1 MTEGLELLPGKI
13 VFDTLFIDWRIM
25 VITAIISVIL
35 FLVGMYIQLDKWGRG
50 IPEGA
55 TKPTGAWGALKL
67 IFSKVFEKG
76 IVAALGILILDVLFQ
91 RRTYRRRK
99 LEWFMHILIFW
110 GWIGLLILTIV
121 AAAAE
126 FIGPFVLGAGPEY
139 FIGVWKSL
147 ELPNDIFGYMLV
159 AGIVIAIARRLF
171 FTGKDVQARNADID
185 WILIIGLLIVV
196 VTGFYA
202 QDIRTQWEV
211 KDASGKVIKTIDIQ
225 RDLISQ
231 YQTSEATG
239 FFNNITVMFHEVFTL
254 LFCVAYLPFSK
265 YFHMITAPLTILVN
279 HGGE

>member
-1 MTEGLELLPGKI
+1 MATEGLTIFGKT
-13 VFDTLFIDWRIM
+13 VFDTLFIDYRIM
-25 VITAIISVIL
+25 VIAAIISIIL
-35 FLVGMYIQLDKWGRG
+35 FIVGIYIQLEKWGRG

-55 TKPTGAWGALKL
+55 TKAYGAWGALKF
-67 IFSKVFEKG
+67 IISKIFEKG
-76 IVAALGILILDVLFQ
+76 LGHALEILILDVAFQ

-126 FIGPFVLGAGPEY
+126 FYGPFIKGAGPEF
-139 FIGVWKSL
+139 FIGMWKSL
-147 ELPNDIFGYMLV
+147 ELPNNIFGWMLV

-171 FTGKDVQARNADID
+171 STGKDVQARNADID

-202 QDIRTQWEV
+202 QYLRADVYQVSREV
-211 KDASGKVIKTIDIQ
+211 
-225 RDLISQ
+225 ISL
-231 YQTSEATG
+231 YPMG
-239 FFNNITVMFHEVFTL
+239 FFDNITVLFHEVFTL

>member
-1 MTEGLELLPGKI
+1 MSEGLEIFGKE
-13 VFDTLFIDWRIM
+13 VFDTLFIRWEIM
-25 VITAIISVIL
+25 AAAAVVSIIL
-35 FLVGMYIQLDKWGRG
+35 FLVGIYIQLDKWGRG

-55 TKPTGAWGALKL
+55 TKPTGAWGAFKL
-67 IFSKVFEKG
+67 IVSRIFEKG
-76 IVAALGILILDVLFQ
+76 IGHALEVLVLDVLFQ

-99 LEWFMHILIFW
+99 LEWLMHILIFW

-126 FIGPFVLGAGPEY
+126 FYGPFFVSPGPEF
-139 FIGVWKSL
+139 FIGVWTSL

-171 FTGKDVQARNADID
+171 FKGKDVQARNADID

-202 QDIRTQWEV
+202 QILRGDV
-211 KDASGKVIKTIDIQ
+211 A
-225 RDLISQ
+225 RDLIQ
-231 YQTSEATG
+231 NYPMG

-254 LFCVAYLPFSK
+254 LFCVGYLPFSK

>member
-1 MTEGLELLPGKI
+1 MSEGLEILGKE

-25 VITAIISVIL
+25 AATAVISIIL
-35 FLVGMYIQLDKWGRG
+35 FIVGIYIQLDKWGRG

-67 IFSKVFEKG
+67 IISRIFEKG
-76 IVAALGILILDVLFQ
+76 TGHALEVLVLDVLFQ

-99 LEWFMHILIFW
+99 LEWLMHILIFW

-126 FIGPFVLGAGPEY
+126 FAGPFLLNQKYTY
-139 FIGVWKSL
+139 FVGVWKAL

-171 FTGKDVQARNADID
+171 FKGKDVQARNADID

-196 VTGFYA
+196 ATGFYA
-202 QDIRTQWEV
+202 QTLRGDV
-211 KDASGKVIKTIDIQ
+211 A
-225 RDLISQ
+225 RDLIQ
-231 YQTSEATG
+231 NYPQG

>member
-1 MTEGLELLPGKI
+1 MTEGLTILGKT

-35 FLVGMYIQLDKWGRG
+35 FLAGMYIQLDKWGRG

-55 TKPTGAWGALKL
+55 TKPIGAWGALKL
-67 IFSKVFEKG
+67 IFGKVFEKG
-76 IVAALGILILDVLFQ
+76 IGAALGILILDVLFQ

-126 FIGPFVLGAGPEY
+126 FAGPFLFNQDYTY
-139 FIGVWKSL
+139 FVGVWKSL
-147 ELPNDIFGYMLV
+147 ELPNNIFGYMLV
-159 AGIVIAIARRLF
+159 LGIVIAMARRLF
-171 FTGKDVQARNADID
+171 STGKDVQARNADID

-202 QDIRTQWEV
+202 QYLRADVYQ
-211 KDASGKVIKTIDIQ
+211 ASRELVSAYPMGLFD
-225 RDLISQ
+225 
-231 YQTSEATG
+231 
-239 FFNNITVMFHEVFTL
+239 NITVTFHEIFTL
-254 LFCVAYLPFSK
+254 LFCVAYLPYSK

>member
-1 MTEGLELLPGKI
+1 MSEGLTIFGKT
-13 VFDTLFIDWRIM
+13 VFDTLFIDYRIM
-25 VITAIISVIL
+25 VITAIISIIL
-35 FLVGMYIQLDKWGRG
+35 FLVGIYIQLDKWGRG

-55 TKPTGAWGALKL
+55 TKPAGAWGALKL
-67 IFSKVFEKG
+67 IISRMFDKG
-76 IVAALGILILDVLFQ
+76 IGHALEVLILDVLFQ

-126 FIGPFVLGAGPEY
+126 FYGPFALGAGPEF
-139 FIGVWKSL
+139 FIGMWKSL
-147 ELPNDIFGYMLV
+147 ELPNEIFGWMLV
-159 AGIVIAIARRLF
+159 AGIVIAIGRRLLSK
-171 FTGKDVQARNADID
+171 GKDVQARNADID

-196 VTGFYA
+196 ATGFYA
-202 QDIRTQWEV
+202 QTIRDTAGIERETI
-211 KDASGKVIKTIDIQ
+211 SG
-225 RDLISQ
+225 
-231 YQTSEATG
+231 YEAKAPG

-279 HGGE
+279 LGGE

>member
-1 MTEGLELLPGKI
+1 MATEGLTIFGKT
-13 VFDTLFIDWRIM
+13 VFDTLFIDYRIM
-25 VITAIISVIL
+25 VIAAIISIIL
-35 FLVGMYIQLDKWGRG
+35 FIVGMYIQLEKWGRG

-55 TKPTGAWGALKL
+55 TKPYGAWGALKM
-67 IFSKVFEKG
+67 IISKIFEKG
-76 IVAALGILILDVLFQ
+76 IGHALEVLILDVAFQ

-126 FIGPFVLGAGPEY
+126 FAGPFLFNQDHTY
-139 FIGVWKSL
+139 FVGVWKSL
-147 ELPNDIFGYMLV
+147 ELPNNIFGYMLV
-159 AGIVIAIARRLF
+159 LGIIIAIARRLF
-171 FTGKDVQARNADID
+171 STGKDVQARNADID
-185 WILIIGLLIVV
+185 WILILGLLIVV

-202 QDIRTQWEV
+202 QALRGDVARN
-211 KDASGKVIKTIDIQ
+211 
-225 RDLISQ
+225 LI
-231 YQTSEATG
+231 EAYPPG
-239 FFNNITVMFHEVFTL
+239 LFNNLTVMFHEVFTL

>member
-1 MTEGLELLPGKI
+1 MTEGLTILGKT

-55 TKPTGAWGALKL
+55 TKPAGAWGALKL
-67 IFSKVFEKG
+67 IFGKVFEKG
-76 IVAALGILILDVLFQ
+76 IGAALGILILDVLFQ

-99 LEWFMHILIFW
+99 LEWLMHILIFW
-110 GWIGLLILTIV
+110 GWIGLLILTII
-121 AAAAE
+121 AAGAE
-126 FIGPFVLGAGPEY
+126 FYGPFIKGAGPEF
-139 FIGVWKSL
+139 FIGVWTSL

-159 AGIVIAIARRLF
+159 AGIVIAIARRLL
-171 FTGKDVQARNADID
+171 FTGKDVHARNADID

-202 QDIRTQWEV
+202 QDIRVGAGVER
-211 KDASGKVIKTIDIQ
+211 DI
-225 RDLISQ
+225 ISN
-231 YQTSEATG
+231 YPAN
-239 FFNNITVMFHEVFTL
+239 FFDNITVMFHEVFTL

>member
-1 MTEGLELLPGKI
+1 MTEGLTILGKT

-35 FLVGMYIQLDKWGRG
+35 FLAGMYIQLDKWGRG

-55 TKPTGAWGALKL
+55 TKPIGAWGALKL
-67 IFSKVFEKG
+67 IFGKVFEKG
-76 IVAALGILILDVLFQ
+76 IGAALGILILDVLFQ

-126 FIGPFVLGAGPEY
+126 FAGPFLLNQNYTY
-139 FIGVWKSL
+139 FVGVWKSL
-147 ELPNDIFGYMLV
+147 ELPNNIFGYMIVL
-159 AGIVIAIARRLF
+159 GIVIAIARRLF
-171 FTGKDVQARNADID
+171 STGKDVQARNADVD

-202 QDIRTQWEV
+202 QYLRTDV
-211 KDASGKVIKTIDIQ
+211 
-225 RDLISQ
+225 
-231 YQTSEATG
+231 YQVSRELVSAYPMG
-239 FFNNITVMFHEVFTL
+239 LFDNFTVMFHEIFTL
-254 LFCVAYLPFSK
+254 LFCVAYLPYSK

>member
-1 MTEGLELLPGKI
+1 MATEGLTILGKT

-25 VITAIISVIL
+25 AITAIISIIL
-35 FLVGMYIQLDKWGRG
+35 FIVGIYIQLDKWGRG

-55 TKPTGAWGALKL
+55 TKPYGAFGALSMIISS
-67 IFSKVFEKG
+67 IFSKG
-76 IVAALGILILDVLFQ
+76 IGHALEVLVLDVLFQ

-99 LEWFMHILIFW
+99 LEWLMHILIFW

-126 FIGPFVLGAGPEY
+126 FAGPFLYNDPTY
-139 FIGVWKSL
+139 FVGVWQSL
-147 ELPNDIFGYMLV
+147 ELPNNIFGVMLV
-159 AGIVIAIARRLF
+159 VGIVIAIARRLF
-171 FTGKDVQARNADID
+171 LTGKDVQARNADID

-202 QDIRTQWEV
+202 QYLRADVYLVNREV
-211 KDASGKVIKTIDIQ
+211 
-225 RDLISQ
+225 ISS
-231 YQTSEATG
+231 YPMG
-239 FFNNITVMFHEVFTL
+239 FFDNITVMFHEVFTL

>member
-1 MTEGLELLPGKI
+1 MATEGLRILGKT

-25 VITAIISVIL
+25 VITAIISIIL
-35 FLVGMYIQLDKWGRG
+35 FIVGMYIQLDKWGRG

-55 TKPTGAWGALKL
+55 TKPYGAFGALSMIISS
-67 IFSKVFEKG
+67 IFSKG
-76 IVAALGILILDVLFQ
+76 LGHALEVLILDVAFQ

-99 LEWFMHILIFW
+99 LEWLMHILIFW

-126 FIGPFVLGAGPEY
+126 FTGPFILGSGPEF
-139 FIGVWKSL
+139 FIGIWKSL
-147 ELPNDIFGYMLV
+147 ELPNNIFGWMLV
-159 AGIVIAIARRLF
+159 VGIVIAIARRLF
-171 FTGKDVQARNADID
+171 STGKDVQARNADID
-185 WILIIGLLIVV
+185 WILIIGLLLVV

-202 QDIRTQWEV
+202 QYLRADVYHVSREV
-211 KDASGKVIKTIDIQ
+211 
-225 RDLISQ
+225 ISA
-231 YQTSEATG
+231 YPMG
-239 FFNNITVMFHEVFTL
+239 FFDNITVMFHEVFTL

>member
-25 VITAIISVIL
+25 VVTAIISIIL

-55 TKPTGAWGALKL
+55 TKPVGAFGALSL
-67 IFSKVFEKG
+67 IVKRMFEKG
-76 IVAALGILILDVLFQ
+76 VGHALEVLVLDVAFQ
-91 RRTYRRRK
+91 RRTFRRRK
-99 LEWFMHILIFW
+99 LEWFMHIMIFW

-126 FIGPFVLGAGPEY
+126 FAGPFLFNQDYTY
-139 FIGVWKSL
+139 FVNVWNSL
-147 ELPNDIFGYMLV
+147 EPLNDVFGYMLV
-159 AGIVIAIARRLF
+159 LGIVIAIARRLF
-171 FTGKDVQARNADID
+171 FRSSDIQARNADVD
-185 WILIIGLLIVV
+185 WILIVGLLIVV

-202 QDIRTQWEV
+202 QTIRI
-211 KDASGKVIKTIDIQ
+211 DAGVT
-225 RDLISQ
+225 RDLIPA
-231 YQTSEATG
+231 YQELG
-239 FFNNITVMFHEVFTL
+239 FFDNPLVVFHEVFTL

>member
-1 MTEGLELLPGKI
+1 MSEGLVIFGKE

-25 VITAIISVIL
+25 AATAVISIIL
-35 FLVGMYIQLDKWGRG
+35 FIVGIYIQLDKWGRG

-67 IFSKVFEKG
+67 IVSSIFGKG
-76 IVAALGILILDVLFQ
+76 IGHALEVLVLDVLFQ

-99 LEWFMHILIFW
+99 LEWLMHILIFW

-126 FIGPFVLGAGPEY
+126 FAGPFLFNQDYTY
-139 FIGVWKSL
+139 FVGMWKSL

-159 AGIVIAIARRLF
+159 VGIVIAIARRLLSK
-171 FTGKDVQARNADID
+171 GKDVQARNADID
-185 WILIIGLLIVV
+185 WILILGLLIVV

-202 QDIRTQWEV
+202 QTLRGDV
-211 KDASGKVIKTIDIQ
+211 P
-225 RDLISQ
+225 RDLIQ
-231 YQTSEATG
+231 NYPQG
-239 FFNNITVMFHEVFTL
+239 LFNNITVMFHEVFTL

>member
-1 MTEGLELLPGKI
+1 MATEGLTILGKT

-25 VITAIISVIL
+25 AITAIISIVL

-55 TKPTGAWGALKL
+55 TKPYGAFGALSMIISS
-67 IFSKVFEKG
+67 IFSKG
-76 IVAALGILILDVLFQ
+76 IGHALEVLILDVAFQ

-99 LEWFMHILIFW
+99 LEWLMHILIFW
-110 GWIGLLILTIV
+110 GWIGLLVLTIV

-126 FIGPFVLGAGPEY
+126 FAGPFLFNENHTY
-139 FIGVWKSL
+139 FVGVWKSL

-159 AGIVIAIARRLF
+159 LGIIIAIARRLF
-171 FTGKDVQARNADID
+171 SSAKDVQARNADID
-185 WILIIGLLIVV
+185 WILIIGLLVV
-196 VTGFYA
+196 VITGFYA
-202 QDIRTQWEV
+202 QILRGDIER
-211 KDASGKVIKTIDIQ
+211 G
-225 RDLISQ
+225 LIED
-231 YQTSEATG
+231 YPTG
-239 FFNNITVMFHEVFTL
+239 FFNNITVLFHEVFTL

>member
-1 MTEGLELLPGKI
+1 MTEGLTILGKT

-55 TKPTGAWGALKL
+55 TEPAGAWGALKL

-76 IVAALGILILDVLFQ
+76 IGAALGILILDVLFQ

-99 LEWFMHILIFW
+99 LEWLMHILIFW
-110 GWIGLLILTIV
+110 GWIGLLILTII
-121 AAAAE
+121 AAGAE
-126 FIGPFVLGAGPEY
+126 FYGPFIKGAGPEF
-139 FIGVWKSL
+139 FIGVWTSL

-202 QDIRTQWEV
+202 QDIRVGAGVE
-211 KDASGKVIKTIDIQ
+211 
-225 RDLISQ
+225 RDLISN
-231 YQTSEATG
+231 YPAN
-239 FFNNITVMFHEVFTL
+239 FFNNLTVMFHAVFTL

>member
-13 VFDTLFIDWRIM
+13 VFDTLFIDWKIM
-25 VITAIISVIL
+25 AITAIISIIL

-76 IVAALGILILDVLFQ
+76 IGAALGILILDVLFQ

-99 LEWFMHILIFW
+99 LEWLMHILIFW

-202 QDIRTQWEV
+202 QEIRTSAGIERT
-211 KDASGKVIKTIDIQ
+211 TIDMYKAN
-225 RDLISQ
+225 SP
-231 YQTSEATG
+231 G
-239 FFNNITVMFHEVFTL
+239 FFDNITVKFHEIFTL

-265 YFHMITAPLTILVN
+265 YFHMITAPLTIMVN

>member
-1 MTEGLELLPGKI
+1 MATEGLTIFGKT

-25 VITAIISVIL
+25 AITAVISIIMFI
-35 FLVGMYIQLDKWGRG
+35 VGMYIQLDKWGRG

-55 TKPTGAWGALKL
+55 TKPYGAFGALKMIFCS
-67 IFSKVFEKG
+67 IFSKG
-76 IVAALGILILDVLFQ
+76 IGHALEVLVLDVLFQ

-110 GWIGLLILTIV
+110 GWIGLLVLTMV

-126 FIGPFVLGAGPEY
+126 FAGPFLFDRDYTYFVGA
-139 FIGVWKSL
+139 WKAL
-147 ELPNDIFGYMLV
+147 ELPNEIFGWMLV
-159 AGIVIAIARRLF
+159 LGIVIAIARRLF
-171 FTGKDVQARNADID
+171 STGKDVQARKADID

-202 QDIRTQWEV
+202 QTIREA
-211 KDASGKVIKTIDIQ
+211 DNIDRAEISDYKVNNP
-225 RDLISQ
+225 
-231 YQTSEATG
+231 G

-279 HGGE
+279 QGGE

>member
-1 MTEGLELLPGKI
+1 MTEGLTILGKT

-55 TKPTGAWGALKL
+55 TKPIGAWGAVKL

-76 IVAALGILILDVLFQ
+76 IGAAFGILILDVLFQ

-121 AAAAE
+121 AAGAE
-126 FIGPFVLGAGPEY
+126 FYGPFIKGAGPEF

-147 ELPNDIFGYMLV
+147 ELPNNIFGYMLV
-159 AGIVIAIARRLF
+159 LGIVIAIARRLF
-171 FTGKDVQARNADID
+171 STDKDVQARNADID

-202 QDIRTQWEV
+202 QYLRADVYQ
-211 KDASGKVIKTIDIQ
+211 ASRELVSAYPAGLFDNV
-225 RDLISQ
+225 
-231 YQTSEATG
+231 
-239 FFNNITVMFHEVFTL
+239 TVMFHEVFTL

>member
-1 MTEGLELLPGKI
+1 MSEGLEIFNKE

-25 VITAIISVIL
+25 AATAVVSIVL
-35 FLVGMYIQLDKWGRG
+35 FLVGIYIHLDKWGRG

-55 TKPTGAWGALKL
+55 TKPAGAWGALKL
-67 IFSKVFEKG
+67 IVSRIFEKG
-76 IVAALGILILDVLFQ
+76 IGHALEIIVLDVLLQ

-126 FIGPFVLGAGPEY
+126 FAGPFLFNEEY
-139 FIGVWKSL
+139 SYFVGVWTSL

-159 AGIVIAIARRLF
+159 AGIVIAISRRLF
-171 FTGKDVQARNADID
+171 FKGKDVQARNADID

-202 QDIRTQWEV
+202 QALRGDVERTL
-211 KDASGKVIKTIDIQ
+211 IQ
-225 RDLISQ
+225 AYPMGL
-231 YQTSEATG
+231 
-239 FFNNITVMFHEVFTL
+239 FNNFTVLFHEVFTL

-265 YFHMITAPLTILVN
+265 YFHMITAPLTIMVN

>member
-1 MTEGLELLPGKI
+1 MATEGLTILGKT

-25 VITAIISVIL
+25 AITAIISIIL

-55 TKPTGAWGALKL
+55 TKPYGAFGALSMIISS
-67 IFSKVFEKG
+67 IFSKG
-76 IVAALGILILDVLFQ
+76 IGHALEVLILDVAFQ

-99 LEWFMHILIFW
+99 LEWLMHILIFW
-110 GWIGLLILTIV
+110 GWIGLLILTII

-126 FIGPFVLGAGPEY
+126 FAGPFLFNQDYTYFVGA
-139 FIGVWKSL
+139 WKSL
-147 ELPNDIFGYMLV
+147 ELPNNIFGWMLV
-159 AGIVIAIARRLF
+159 IGIAIAIVRRLF
-171 FTGKDVQARNADID
+171 SKAKDVQARNADID

-196 VTGFYA
+196 FTGFYA
-202 QDIRTQWEV
+202 QDLRVAAGVE
-211 KDASGKVIKTIDIQ
+211 
-225 RDLISQ
+225 RNLISN
-231 YQTSEATG
+231 YEATAPG
-239 FFNNITVMFHEVFTL
+239 FFDNITVLFHEVFTL